1 MQILIS
7 QILCVGKIG
16 SRSASACEI
25 NNASNEYHRDL
36 VFDPPARMV
45 GRFENFLRD
54 AARDHAPCC
63 GKGQRI
69 VAPAIFKTF
78 SKNHGIGTRTH
89 AGEEWSQRGSNPRG
103 TAENPCYHR
112 VVYCKYSIFT
122 VELDNSGGSG
132 TSSQQKYTIFTVRTL
147 LDFETHGS
155 RIDPRFQHF

>member
-1 MQILIS
+1 MPSLWSLLQPIQHINVDRIAHSLWCIHIFFGLFLS
-7 QILCVGKIG
+7 TGLFTPVDG
-16 SRSASACEI
+16 SCGEF

-103 TAENPCYHR
+103 TAENPCYHAW
-112 VVYCKYSIFT
+112 
-122 VELDNSGGSG
+122 
-132 TSSQQKYTIFTVRTL
+132 
-147 LDFETHGS
+147 
-155 RIDPRFQHF
+155 

>member
-1 MQILIS
+1 MY
-7 QILCVGKIG
+7 
-16 SRSASACEI
+16 RI

-69 VAPAIFKTF
+69 VVAAIFKTF

-89 AGEEWSQRGSNPRG
+89 AGEEWSHRGSNPRG
-103 TAENPCYHR
+103 E
-112 VVYCKYSIFT
+112 S
-122 VELDNSGGSG
+122 
-132 TSSQQKYTIFTVRTL
+132 RTL
-147 LDFETHGS
+147 MTTPVVIRVRDS
-155 RIDPRFQHF
+155 RGREP

>member
-1 MQILIS
+1 MHF
-7 QILCVGKIG
+7 
-16 SRSASACEI
+16 

-89 AGEEWSQRGSNPRG
+89 AGEEWSQRGSNPPG
-103 TAENPCYHR
+103 SHEPLLYSCVIGVPGPGNHEPLLHR
-112 VVYCKYSIFT
+112 RC
-122 VELDNSGGSG
+122 N
-132 TSSQQKYTIFTVRTL
+132 R
-147 LDFETHGS
+147 GS
-155 RIDPRFQHF
+155 RGDRKGCPQTITESFTTLRCTAVIQGFYTGKNDAKFV